1 MRVNMLLN
9 RANNEVEMF
18 RRNADHMSV
27 NFASSMRR
35 ATDEVREMG
44 SRVSSAT
51 DEVNRLSRTEVGDIF
66 SRARRGADD
75 LRSSAGRADAE
86 VRGIHDADVKI
97 MAQDHVSPV
106 VDGISSKIG
115 ALAAAAGAL
124 VIGGG
129 VKDAMFDGVGDYYSA
144 AARIAPYT
152 TDAQRSSV
160 LSLNDKMYVQDIIP
174 NRAEGASNIA
184 DAAPLVKDKSQLN
197 EFVTESNKIQFIRPD
212 AGMEEINRALSQSS
226 NSFKESYSQVADSMM
241 YAYKEVGDKQQDL
254 FDTFWEY
261 SPYFASARTNSAQ
274 MSNYLTQTVKAGA
287 FNFDKPADFF
297 KETFG
302 VKALNTGDMATYFQ
316 SRGAGKDQAQK
327 QAQAFTDDINSGDKQ
342 RAQGA
347 IAALVADLASQTRA
361 DLKKS
366 LVTLGSGAGEDNADS
381 ILKTYGVAFQ
391 KPPEMA
397 GTTDQLVKRQ
407 QDANPM
413 TELNRTRNEVD
424 LLLQNLGATM
434 STELLPIVREFK
446 GLLDEN
452 KDSITSLFG
461 TLTSGITAAMGIY
474 KDNFKAIN
482 TGLLLIVGT
491 IAAVKAVKFGAGVV
505 GDVKSGVDWTRQK
518 AGKVRGL
525 FKRKGTE
532 EEPPDEAAGDRRRF
546 NVRRWN
552 GSGGSGA
559 GGIQRLA
566 SMTVYAGTVIINGGN
581 SGGSSGG
588 DGGKGGRRRG
598 PVRNGRRLPRSVTN
612 RNHSNRN
619 ADGSINGRRRLPST
633 PPTGEPS
640 GGDPPP
646 TRNGRVTYRN
656 GRVFPRPPVPPP
668 EPPIPPR
675 TSWLSKV
682 GGTLGKG
689 AKYLKPAAKAAGIV
703 GTVATVGMG
712 AYDLY
717 QASKEGGLKEG
728 LSTKGGSM
736 AGSIGGGVVGGIIGS
751 ALGPIG
757 TAVGAAAGSW
767 VGEKLG
773 TMVDESG
780 LTRKA
785 VDIASSAIDKTT
797 SFFKSTGS
805 AIGDF
810 FTGKSEPAS
819 AAVTTGVSAITF
831 GAMTPA
837 RQEEIKK
844 VMGGFVK
851 DVGQK
856 GLVNAVKDS
865 FDGPVGQKLTGL
877 KDKVVGIFKGSG
889 ADKAKKDIADVGASS
904 DKTKKQAQDMGVSA
918 TKSAKDISGG
928 ANQASSSIK
937 SVGGSARQAAA
948 ETKSHLEQIAGIVG
962 KGSTWGSNLIDMLV
976 GGIRSKFP
984 ALSGVVSQ
992 AAGIIGNFL
1001 GFHSPTK
1008 EGPASDSDTW
1018 APNFINMFADGL
1030 RPDRV
1035 RQRMNGIANELKP
1048 PGSAGTITMAK
1059 SLSSAPVTKAGTVTI
1074 QNINFDF
1081 GQLAQGVTN
1090 FKEFA
1095 QMLNSAEGRRLI
1107 STVMNQELLN
1117 ALENGG

>member
-35 ATDEVREMG
+35 ATDEVREMS

-51 DEVNRLSRTEVGDIF
+51 DEVSRLSRIEVGDIF

-86 VRGIHDADVKI
+86 IRGIHDTDVKI
-97 MAQDHVSPV
+97 TAQDHVSPV
-106 VDGISSKIG
+106 VDGITSKIS

-129 VKDAMFDGVGDYYSA
+129 VKDAMFDGTQEYFTAASRSA
-144 AARIAPYT
+144 AFLTPSQREAALKQNDQLYT
-152 TDAQRSSV
+152 SGLISS
-160 LSLNDKMYVQDIIP
+160 
-174 NRAEGASNIA
+174 RAEGAGQIA
-184 DAAPLVKDKSQLN
+184 DAAPLVKDKSQLGD
-197 EFVTESNKIQFIRPD
+197 FVSTSAKIQFVRPD
-212 AGMEEINRALSQSS
+212 AGMEEINRSISQTS

-261 SPYFASARTNSAQ
+261 SPYFASSGTSSAQ
-274 MSNYLTQTVKAGA
+274 MSNYLTETVKAGA

-302 VKALNTGDMATYFQ
+302 VKALNTGDMATYMQ
-316 SRGAGKDQAQK
+316 SRGAGKDEAQR

-347 IAALVADLASQTRA
+347 IAALVADLASQTRSQ
-361 DLKKS
+361 LKQS
-366 LVTLGSGAGEDNADS
+366 LVTLGGGAGEDNADS
-381 ILKTYGVAFQ
+381 ILNTYGTPFTAA
-391 KPPEMA
+391 PNMA
-397 GTTDQLVKRQ
+397 GTTNALVQRQ
-407 QDANPM
+407 QAADPM
-413 TELNRTRNEVD
+413 LELKQTRAEVD
-424 LLLQNLGATM
+424 LLLQDLGASM
-434 STELLPIVREFK
+434 STELLPVLKEFK
-446 GLLDEN
+446 GILVEN
-452 KDSITSLFG
+452 KGEIQAVFSTITSGLQTFMG
-461 TLTSGITAAMGIY
+461 FYKENFNLVNTALLGIGAVAIGKKFDVVGKGKSAWNMGKNGY
-474 KDNFKAIN
+474 
-482 TGLLLIVGT
+482 T
-491 IAAVKAVKFGAGVV
+491 AVK
-505 GDVKSGVDWTRQK
+505 
-518 AGKVRGL
+518 GL
-525 FKRKGTE
+525 FTRKGNNE
-532 EEPPDEAAGDRRRF
+532 ETPDEAAGGSPRRF
-546 NVRRWN
+546 SVRRWN
-552 GSGGSGA
+552 SGGGSGT

-566 SMTVYAGTVIINGGN
+566 SMTVYAGTVIINGG
-581 SGGSSGG
+581 GSSGG
-588 DGGKGGRRRG
+588 SGGDGRKGGRRRG

-612 RNHSNRN
+612 RNLINRN
-619 ADGSINGRRRLPST
+619 ADGSINVRRRSPSI
-633 PPTGEPS
+633 PPTGEPP
-640 GGDPPP
+640 GGNPPP
-646 TRNGRVTYRN
+646 SRNGRVTYRN

-668 EPPIPPR
+668 EPPVPPR

-717 QASKEGGLKEG
+717 QASKQGGLKEA

-736 AGSIGGGVVGGIIGS
+736 VGSVAGGVVGGAVGSLIG
-751 ALGPIG
+751 PVG
-757 TAVGAAAGSW
+757 TAIGAAAGSW

-773 TMVDESG
+773 TMADESG

-785 VDIASSAIDKTT
+785 VDTVSSAIDKTT

-810 FTGKSEPAS
+810 FTGKSETAN

-837 RQEEIKK
+837 KQEEIKK

-904 DKTKKQAQDMGVSA
+904 DKTKKQTQDMGVTA
-918 TKSAKDISGG
+918 TKSTKDISGG
-928 ANQASSSIK
+928 ADKAGSSIK
-937 SVGGSARQAAA
+937 QVGGSAKQAAA

-1030 RPDRV
+1030 RPDRI
-1035 RQRMNGIANELKP
+1035 RQRVNGIANELKP
-1048 PGSAGTITMAK
+1048 PGSTGAITMAK
-1059 SLSSAPVTKAGTVTI
+1059 SLSSAPAAKAGTVTI

-1081 GQLAQGVTN
+1081 GELAQGITD
-1090 FKEFA
+1090 FKQFA
-1095 QMLNSAEGRRLI
+1095 QMLNSAEGRKLI
-1107 STVMNQELLN
+1107 RNVMNQELLN